1 MATGLGS
8 FPACL
13 SVSPEGHVGQNCLSS
28 PSPTHGPQTP
38 VLEQPEDPKFQTL
51 LSSKAWQA
59 VKRPAYVRPAVTHP
73 HQLHAPLAAPLSV

>member
-13 SVSPEGHVGQNCLSS
+13 SVSPEGRVGQNCLSS
-28 PSPTHGPQTP
+28 PSPTHGPQTQ
-38 VLEQPEDPKFQTL
+38 VLEQSEDPKFQTP
-51 LSSKAWQA
+51 LSSKAWQTI
-59 VKRPAYVRPAVTHP
+59 KSPTRVRPAVTHP